1 MKKLEPLSL
10 DGIKTYSLSER
21 HSKVS
26 QARIS
31 ARPWQPGGSFREF
44 VDRLPR
50 ILAGEA
56 LREVAAAWVKARKHG
71 RPVLLGMGAHPIKVG
86 LSPVLI
92 DLLKRG
98 LITGVAMNGAGIIHD
113 AEVAMVGRTSEDVDE
128 VLGCGAFGM
137 ARETAEFLNGAIA
150 WGAKQGLGLGQ
161 AVGRRLLESDFPHRD
176 LSLVAAAAALEV
188 PLTVHVAVGTD
199 IIHLHPSVAPE
210 ALGATTHRDFRLFAA
225 LVSELDDGVF
235 INLGSAVIIPEV
247 FLKALTLARNLGHQA
262 SPLTT
267 VNLDFVQHYRPLTNV
282 VRRPTAGAGRGLAL
296 TGHHELL
303 FPHARGPGDG
313 RDGGGVMPT
322 EIVIMAGRYAAQR
335 LPGRFPHRPGPGG
348 RPAHRRPG
356 PALGRRDLL
365 SRAPGGGG
373 PG

>member
-26 QARIS
+26 QADFG
-31 ARPWQPGGSFREF
+31 APWKKGGSFREF
-44 VDRLPR
+44 ADRLPR
-50 ILAGEA
+50 ILAGAA
-56 LREVAAAWVKARKHG
+56 LREVAAAWVQARREG

-92 DLLKRG
+92 DLLERG

-128 VLGCGAFGM
+128 VLGCGCFGM
-137 ARETAEFLNGAIA
+137 ARETAEFLNRAIA
-150 WGAKQGLGLGQ
+150 WGAQLGLGLGQ
-161 AVGRRLLESDFPHRD
+161 AVGQRLLESHFPHKD
-176 LSLVAAAAALEV
+176 LSLLAAAAALEV

-210 ALGATTHRDFRLFAA
+210 ALGATSHLDFRLFAA
-225 LVSELDDGVF
+225 LVSELDHGVF

-247 FLKALTLARNLGHQA
+247 FLKALTLARNLGHPA

-282 VRRPTAGAGRGLAL
+282 VRRPTAGAGQGYAL

-303 FPHARGPGDG
+303 FPLLAAL
-313 RDGGGVMPT
+313 
-322 EIVIMAGRYAAQR
+322 VIEEMEE
-335 LPGRFPHRPGPGG
+335 
-348 RPAHRRPG
+348 
-356 PALGRRDLL
+356 
-365 SRAPGGGG
+365 S
-373 PG
+373 

>member
-21 HSKVS
+21 PSKVS
-26 QARIS
+26 QADFG
-31 ARPWQPGGSFREF
+31 APWQPGGSFREF

-50 ILAGEA
+50 ILAGET
-56 LREVAAAWVKARKHG
+56 LREVVAAWVKARKNR

-86 LSPVLI
+86 LSPIFI
-92 DLLKRG
+92 DLLHRG

-137 ARETAEFLNGAIA
+137 ARETAEFLNRAIA
-150 WGAKQGLGLGQ
+150 WGAKEGLGLGQ
-161 AVGRRLLESDFPHRD
+161 AVGRRLVESDFPHRD
-176 LSLVAAAAALEV
+176 LSLVAAAAARDV

-199 IIHLHPSVAPE
+199 IIHLHPSVDPE
-210 ALGATTHRDFRLFAA
+210 ALGAATHRDFRLFAA
-225 LVSELDDGVF
+225 LVSDLTDGVF
-235 INLGSAVIIPEV
+235 INLGSAVILPEV

-303 FPHARGPGDG
+303 FPLLAAL
-313 RDGGGVMPT
+313 
-322 EIVIMAGRYAAQR
+322 VIETME
-335 LPGRFPHRPGPGG
+335 
-348 RPAHRRPG
+348 
-356 PALGRRDLL
+356 D
-365 SRAPGGGG
+365 S
-373 PG
+373 